1 MNILRRISNHLFIYP
16 YYRRHFK
23 KFGRKSNLLK
33 PLKID
38 FPQNISIEDNVLIQ
52 EYAWLAAVPL
62 TGATTCHLQ
71 IGEGSILGHFN
82 HIFCTQ
88 SINIGKQVL
97 TADKV
102 YISDNL
108 HNYTDI
114 NLPILMQPISQSQ
127 PVKIGD
133 GSWIGENVCILGASI
148 GKGCVIGA
156 NAVVLTDIPDYSV
169 AVGVPAKVVK
179 QYNSETKQ
187 WEKTF

>member
-71 IGEGSILGHFN
+71 IGEGSRLGHFN

-114 NLPILMQPISQSQ
+114 NLPILMPYLIY
-127 PVKIGD
+127 
-133 GSWIGENVCILGASI
+133 NR
-148 GKGCVIGA
+148 
-156 NAVVLTDIPDYSV
+156 
-169 AVGVPAKVVK
+169 VPEIFKEMRHL
-179 QYNSETKQ
+179 YNNYINNQ
-187 WEKTF
+187 CYL